1 MMSLLLRPSFE
12 PQYASMLT
20 LVMGLS
26 AARAIGDSDI
36 DVSIKWPN
44 DIVASGRKLCGILT
58 EMGLENGKIREVVVG
73 VGINVNTESFP
84 EELADKATS
93 MYLETGKYTDRNR
106 LIAGVLENFEQYYE
120 KFVRTCDLGGMLEDY
135 NRLLSNRDRPVRV
148 LDRQNP
154 FEGTALGISSTGGL
168 LVRTETGEIRE
179 VRGGEVS
186 VRGLYSYV

>member
-1 MMSLLLRPSFE
+1 
-12 PQYASMLT
+12 MLT

-26 AARAIGDSDI
+26 AARAIGDSGI

-84 EELADKATS
+84 EELSDKATS

-120 KFVRTCDLGGMLEDY
+120 KFVRTCDLGDMLEG
-135 NRLLSNRDRPVRV
+135 LQQAS
-148 LDRQNP
+148 RQQRQAGADP
-154 FEGTALGISSTGGL
+154 
-168 LVRTETGEIRE
+168 
-179 VRGGEVS
+179 
-186 VRGLYSYV
+186 

>member
-1 MMSLLLRPSFE
+1 MDLKKTIIIAASGLLLTSFAV
-12 PQYASMLT
+12 YA
-20 LVMGLS
+20 
-26 AARAIGDSDI
+26 AD
-36 DVSIKWPN
+36 
-44 DIVASGRKLCGILT
+44 
-58 EMGLENGKIREVVVG
+58 G
-73 VGINVNTESFP
+73 VGIYVNTESFP
-84 EELADKATS
+84 EELSDKATS

-120 KFVRTCDLGGMLEDY
+120 KFVRTCDLGDMLEDY
-135 NRLLSNRDRPVRV
+135 NRLLANRDRPVRI

-154 FEGTALGISSTGGL
+154 FEGTALGISSKGGL